1 MDSIFCQADSMTAPL
16 VNLREL
22 LRGLREHQIEY
33 VLTGAAAMIFYGY
46 VRNTEDLDVV
56 VAPDQ
61 ANLDRVT
68 DWLISLDAVLKLN
81 PQRRFGARERWGL
94 HKGSNATVLT
104 SLGQVDVMQ
113 QLPGLPDW
121 PTLVSEAEGYEV
133 EGPTVRVMKPLDVG
147 EAETPARIS
156 SRPRRRRGD
165 RAAGRVVTSSGDA
178 YPRSRARPDRPAPRT
193 LAQWRL
199 DGRNGSGRLTV
210 AGAEGRATGRL
221 LRPDDRQIPLG

>member
-1 MDSIFCQADSMTAPL
+1 MDSICCQADSMTEPL

-22 LRGLREHQIEY
+22 LRGLQDHQIEY

-61 ANLDRVT
+61 DNLDRVT

-81 PQRRFGARERWGL
+81 PQRRFGPRERWGL
-94 HKGSNATVLT
+94 HKGSNATVMT

-121 PTLVSEAEGYEV
+121 PTLVSEAEVYEV
-133 EGPTVRVMKPLDVG
+133 EGQTVRVMSRSTW
-147 EAETPARIS
+147 AELK
-156 SRPRRRRGD
+156 RRRGSPQD
-165 RAAGRVVTSSGDA
+165 LADIDA
-178 YPRSRARPDRPAPRT
+178 IER
-193 LAQWRL
+193 LAEL
-199 DGRNGSGRLTV
+199 
-210 AGAEGRATGRL
+210 
-221 LRPDDRQIPLG
+221 